1 MTAGREGWT
10 TAEMKAVGWPPG
22 WVRPTVLVLALLGLA
37 DSVYLTFEH
46 YTGSTTLA
54 CSSGGLFNCHAV
66 TTSDYAYL
74 PVGSGVPVALLG
86 LLFFVG
92 MTVLCLPQ
100 LWGRSRAIDLL
111 RLLSLGVGVLM
122 VLWLVYVELFK
133 LSQICP
139 YCTGVHVITVVLFA
153 VVAVAEALRPIPVD
167 R

>member
-1 MTAGREGWT
+1 
-10 TAEMKAVGWPPG
+10 
-22 WVRPTVLVLALLGLA
+22 
-37 DSVYLTFEH
+37 
-46 YTGSTTLA
+46 
-54 CSSGGLFNCHAV
+54 
-66 TTSDYAYL
+66 
-74 PVGSGVPVALLG
+74 
-86 LLFFVG
+86 